1 VLARDAAA
9 RIWFLAVGVVLLV
22 SATGCESSTPPT
34 GGGGLT
40 KPTGGGGLTKPSDPA
55 KAFTDAVGRTA
66 KFKDVKFDTATTEVV
81 SGNLTT
87 TRTATSSTSNPPVIE
102 TESTTGGQVTGVVN
116 NLATGILCF
125 PHPAAGQ
132 PQTRASQRGTASQT
146 DPFSTFTATT
156 GWQFRPDVDMKG
168 HHDWHLSATPPGN
181 TFGGIIKFSENTVG
195 VFIDA
200 TSGRIQT
207 VQIHSVY
214 TNGGPAP
221 LDVTI
226 VDDNFVYDSG
236 VKITPCP

>member
-1 VLARDAAA
+1 MLAHHHAA
-9 RIWFLAVGVVLLV
+9 RIWVVAVGMVLLIG
-22 SATGCESSTPPT
+22 ATGCGSATSST

-40 KPTGGGGLTKPSDPA
+40 KPTDA
-55 KAFTDAVGRTA
+55 ARAFTDTVGRTSN
-66 KFKDVKFDTATTEVV
+66 FKDVKFDSVTTEVV
-81 SGNLTT
+81 SGNSTT
-87 TRTATSSTSNPPVIE
+87 TRTTYSSTSNPPVIE

-125 PHPAAGQ
+125 THPAAGQ
-132 PQTRASQRGTASQT
+132 PQTRPGQRGTASQT
-146 DPFSTFTATT
+146 DPFSTFAGTT
-156 GWQFRPDVDMKG
+156 GWQFRPDVSLKG
-168 HHDWHLSATPPGN
+168 HHDWHISATPPGN
-181 TFGGIIKFSENTVG
+181 TFGGIITFSENTVD

-200 TSGRIQT
+200 TSGKIQT

-236 VKITPCP
+236 VKITNCPN